1 MPITL
6 NGTTGI
12 VGPDGSAASPAI
24 QGNDSNTG
32 VFFPAADTVAVATG
46 GTEVMRLN
54 GTGNLQFNSG
64 YGSVAT
70 AYGCRAWV
78 NFNGTGT
85 IAIRASG
92 GVSSITDNSAAN
104 YTVNFTT
111 AMPDANYALASS
123 MGPASNTPEFFGI
136 NSATTSSCVVGS
148 GGIINQ
154 YAGGDKANIGL
165 AFFR

>member
-1 MPITL
+1 MTLVL
-6 NGTTGI
+6 NGTTG
-12 VGPDGSAASPAI
+12 VSAVDGSAATPAI

-92 GVSSITDNSAAN
+92 NVSSITDNN
-104 YTVNFTT
+104 VGDYTVNFTN
-111 AMPDANYALASS
+111 AMPDANYSAYAMNMNGGSGYRSYVTVGNGNTSSSFSFIIITASS
-123 MGPASNTPEFFGI
+123 
-136 NSATTSSCVVGS
+136 V
-148 GGIINQ
+148 
-154 YAGGDKANIGL
+154 YADPSMLGVAI
-165 AFFR
+165 FR